1 MASKIV
7 FALLGAYLLGS
18 IPTAYIVG
26 RVRKKTDIRQIGSHN
41 MGAMNTFYQV
51 GFAWGMIVLVVDI
64 LKGMAAM
71 AIAKALGLASLS
83 FWGISGF
90 FYLFSGIVA
99 VLGHGYPVW
108 LQFKGGKGGATAIGV
123 LAFLMWPWSVPMYA
137 GLFFLLFLFT
147 RAPTISYS
155 LAFFGYPFL
164 SWYVYHRW
172 DWIVFSVILCLVPL
186 IKYIPRIKEMRAAAG
201 SWGRVLKRNSVK
213 ERF

>member
-1 MASKIV
+1 
-7 FALLGAYLLGS
+7 
-18 IPTAYIVG
+18 
-26 RVRKKTDIRQIGSHN
+26 
-41 MGAMNTFYQV
+41 
-51 GFAWGMIVLVVDI
+51 
-64 LKGMAAM
+64 
-71 AIAKALGLASLS
+71 
-83 FWGISGF
+83 
-90 FYLFSGIVA
+90 VA

-108 LQFKGGKGGATAIGV
+108 LQFRGGKGGATAIGV
-123 LAFLMWPWSVPMYA
+123 LAFLMWPWSVPMYG
-137 GLFFLLFLFT
+137 GLFLLLFLFT